1 MILQNSFTKRWK
13 ILFHSADYSIVSDC
27 IMNTSLEVLA
37 AGLIFRSTL
46 REGKLRSLKAEIPDE
61 DTWDESPK
69 IKEVAEGP
77 YYDQFDYNVTRN
89 YTVIAGTPAE
99 LLCRVK
105 LKATDGN
112 KTQLDRRFLIR
123 FTEQGLKVKIKEA
136 EFQPESRVY

>member
-1 MILQNSFTKRWK
+1 MF
-13 ILFHSADYSIVSDC
+13 
-27 IMNTSLEVLA
+27 VLA
-37 AGLIFRSTL
+37 G
-46 REGKLRSLKAEIPDE
+46 SLKAEIPDE

-112 KTQLDRRFLIR
+112 KTVSHDEYQIFFKVLGSPTI
-123 FTEQGLKVKIKEA
+123 GLAYLAIGSKIFNKIHRTG
-136 EFQPESRVY
+136 S